1 MSEAFD
7 IPDPYTIPLEDID
20 VSNPLLYKY
29 DAQWPYFER
38 LRNEAP
44 IHYCKDS
51 DFGAFWSIT
60 KYDDIMDVEKDQ
72 KAPKSLTLQ

>member
-44 IHYCKDS
+44 H
-51 DFGAFWSIT
+51 
-60 KYDDIMDVEKDQ
+60 
-72 KAPKSLTLQ
+72 SLLQRQ